1 MWGHLCDNRPNLAP
15 VRQTARPRLAGV
27 CNKHYHGDMTRFGYI
42 RTSRDRQAG
51 QAGMDPETQQ
61 QLRAAG
67 VSPANVYRDIGL
79 SGSTAPATRNGWR
92 GLDAKLQ
99 AGDTLVVAA
108 VDQLAA
114 GGLT

>member
-1 MWGHLCDNRPNLAP
+1 MCNKGYGGHL
-15 VRQTARPRLAGV
+15 
-27 CNKHYHGDMTRFGYI
+27 TRFGYI

-51 QAGMDPETQQ
+51 QAGKDPETQQ

-79 SGSTAPATRNGWR
+79 SGSTATATRNGWR

-99 AGDTLVVAA
+99 AGDTLVSRRSTGW
-108 VDQLAA
+108 AA
-114 GGLT
+114 GWLT